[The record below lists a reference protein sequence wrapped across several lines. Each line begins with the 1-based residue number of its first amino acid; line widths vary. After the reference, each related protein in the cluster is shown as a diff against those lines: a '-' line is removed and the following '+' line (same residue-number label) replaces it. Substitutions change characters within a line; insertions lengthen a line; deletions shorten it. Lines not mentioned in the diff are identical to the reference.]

1 MSALAQNFN
10 LMNEFNILRIICG
23 AFYIPHIYAKFFVP
37 EALGFF
43 KTAGFKPAKSWM
55 YLSCVIE
62 IVLTIGLIFGV
73 YTAVAGTIAAVHL
86 LVAATAVWKVTGKWL
101 WNIGGYEYC
110 LFWAICCCVVAIHG

>member
-1 MSALAQNFN
+1 MSRCQNFN
-10 LMNEFNILRIICG
+10 LMNEFNILSIICEL
-23 AFYIPHIYAKFFVP
+23 FFIRILREIFVP

-55 YLSCVIE
+55 YLSCAIE
-62 IVLTIGLIFGV
+62 ILLAIGLIFGV